1 MPWQT
6 IDPTDITGLGFSP
19 GEANAIALVQGSTT
33 IISRLLVD
41 VVNSDRGYIISG
53 GNQLDA
59 PDTIPDQIRG
69 HVLAIARWEI
79 CLAFP
84 QLKALQTD
92 GRSKAYERAMDTLEK
107 ISKREI
113 KVELPA
119 AATTQQLS
127 GPTSQ
132 IQKTDYINPRQTR
145 RNDMSH
151 L

>member
-1 MPWQT
+1 MWQT
-6 IDPTDITGLGFSP
+6 IDPTDITNLGFSP
-19 GEANAIALVQGSTT
+19 GEASAIALIQGSTT
-33 IISRLLVD
+33 VISRILVD
-41 VVNSDRGYIISG
+41 VVNSARGYIISG

-59 PDTIPDQIRG
+59 PDTIPDMIRG

-92 GRSKAYERAMDTLEK
+92 GRQKAWERAMDTLEK
-107 ISKREI
+107 ISKKEL

-119 AATTQQLS
+119 VATTQQLS
-127 GPTSQ
+127 GPISQ
-132 IQKTDYINPRQTR
+132 IEKTDYVNPRQTR
-145 RNDMSH
+145 RNDLSH